1 MPARTS
7 NLSAKDVAT
16 LRAGVK
22 TFRERTLAG
31 DVEGVSKLY
40 TRDAV
45 ILPSGAPLVKGRANI
60 RSFVGAGPTPTR
72 FQLLIDEID
81 GRGDL
86 AFMRG
91 TYSITTRAPGAK
103 KSTTDKGKWLEIHRR
118 SRDGS
123 WPIAVDIFNSDLKP
137 GT

>member
-7 NLSAKDVAT
+7 GLFAKDDAT

-22 TFRERTLAG
+22 TFRQRTLAG
-31 DVEGVSKLY
+31 DVEGVAGSY
-40 TRDAV
+40 ARDAV
-45 ILPSGAPLVKGRANI
+45 ILPSGATPVKGRAKI
-60 RSFVGAGPTPTR
+60 RAFLGAGPKPSR

-91 TYSITTRAPGAK
+91 TYSITTRAPGAR
-103 KSTTDKGKWLEIHRR
+103 KSTTDRGKWLEIHRR